1 MRWYAALLVPL
12 LIPLTSPA
20 AAERGAIM
28 GAVVDADGTPLTGA
42 TVYLIIQRGG
52 CPSVIETTDADGRFA
67 FTQVQPGLYNVRAEK
82 AGYLTQMF
90 REQATGPHSFGR
102 SIVLTPSH
110 LQDDIKVVLPRASA
124 TVSGVVYGED
134 GRPLPAGGWVFFED
148 ESHHDMGTTGLPKGR
163 YSVSNLP
170 FGRYYISAVRY
181 SPEANQAVG
190 ERWYYPD
197 TTDKDQATLVM
208 LSEVPAN
215 VDIHFGQPR
224 PAAAIFRVLTDRDL
238 PLARAE
244 ITLVRR
250 RGKDSRT
257 RRPVGGSPW
266 QAMETLRTD
275 AAGVAE
281 ARGLPSGNY
290 YAFVNKVPPPF
301 ASWRNAAVPST
312 SLDYYATSF
321 HLDDDTGPAQI
332 DFLVS
337 PGLELTGRF
346 VMRDGSVPPS
356 GHGVTIDLCESP
368 RVGGFRGDMSFLAE
382 SRRIDEAH
390 FVVSG
395 LLPKERYTLREFDAD
410 HLKPIVIVGIRMN
423 GQELVGDDIV
433 LSSFGEVNQTLDVI
447 LDRAGVVSG
456 TIARKMSGRAVAR
469 RVTGDVPAALYPSPA
484 SAEVVGGRFVFR
496 GLPPGDYDI
505 SLEGRPGVH
514 RVEVRAGRTL
524 EVSF

>member
-1 MRWYAALLVPL
+1 M
-12 LIPLTSPA
+12 
-20 AAERGAIM
+20 
-28 GAVVDADGTPLTGA
+28 
-42 TVYLIIQRGG
+42 
-52 CPSVIETTDADGRFA
+52 IETTDADGRFA
-67 FTQVQPGLYNVRAEK
+67 FTHVQPGLYDVRAEK

-90 REQATGPHSFGR
+90 REQGTGRHSFGR

-124 TVSGVVYGED
+124 TVSGTVYGED
-134 GRPLPAGGWVFFED
+134 GHPLPTGGWVFFED
-148 ESHHDMGTTGLPKGR
+148 ERHHDVGTTGLPKGR

-197 TTDKDQATLVM
+197 TTDKDQARLVT

-224 PAAAIFRVLTDRDL
+224 PAAAIFRVLTDRGL

-250 RGKDSRT
+250 RDADSRT
-257 RRPVGGSPW
+257 RRPAAGSPW

-275 AAGVAE
+275 AAGITE
-281 ARGLPSGNY
+281 TRGLPSGDY
-290 YAFVNKVPPPF
+290 YAFVQKVPPPF

-312 SLDYYATSF
+312 SLDHYATSF

-332 DFLVS
+332 DFIVS

-368 RVGGFRGDMSFLAE
+368 HVGGFRGDMSFLVE

-390 FVVSG
+390 FAVEG
-395 LLPKERYTLREFDAD
+395 LFPNERYTLREFDAD
-410 HLKPIVIVGIRMN
+410 HLKPIVIVGILMN
-423 GQELVGDDIV
+423 GQKLDGDDIV
-433 LSSFGEVNQTLDVI
+433 LSSPGEVNQTLDMI

-456 TIARKMSGRAVAR
+456 TISGKTSGRAVAR
-469 RVTGDVPAALYPSPA
+469 RVAGDVPAALYPYPA
-484 SAEVVGGRFVFR
+484 SAEIVEGRFVFR

-505 SLEGRPGVH
+505 SVEGRPGVH